1 MKSPGFSSFRHLIDE
16 WDVYCAEEDL
26 KDKIHSLV
34 EGPSF
39 VFFFKKGDIVYGAP
53 EESRVTF
60 ARMKTDDKDMPEGW
74 EEEATFMAIN
84 LTKVVRN
91 DPGAQTVFSYKD
103 IKKIKVLDKKQA
115 YKKLLKQSKET
126 GGGTPESPHAGRIA
140 LIIRKHRIITP
151 EG

>member
-1 MKSPGFSSFRHLIDE
+1 LLDE
-16 WDVYCAEEDL
+16 WDIFCAEEDL

-126 GGGTPESPHAGRIA
+126 GGGTPDSPHAGRIA